1 MIKCS
6 LFSKTLGHLDHAF
19 SENDTQVIVIADTA
33 KLKAEMKSNDHYYFN
48 AAKVDLHSRYLEK
61 NLFEMPLVAP
71 TKTSLTWIE
80 GFHQINAAANR
91 KLPVIPVTTSAA
103 LAERVKALVGA
114 SSPESAHEIFEF
126 SDCHGVTVA

>member
-6 LFSKTLGHLDHAF
+6 LFSNTLGHLDDALD
-19 SENDTQVIVIADTA
+19 ENDTQVIVIADTA
-33 KLKAEMKSNDHYYFN
+33 RLKAVMESNDLYYLN
-48 AAKVDLHSRYLEK
+48 PARIDLHARYLDK
-61 NLFEMPLVAP
+61 DMFEMPLVVP
-71 TKTSLTWIE
+71 TESSLRWIE

-126 SDCHGVTVA
+126 SGCHGVTVA

>member
-33 KLKAEMKSNDHYYFN
+33 KLKAVMESNDHYYFN

-61 NLFEMPLVAP
+61 NMFEMPLVAP
-71 TKTSLTWIE
+71 TGTSLKWIE
-80 GFHQINAAANR
+80 GFHQINAAADR
-91 KLPVIPVTTSAA
+91 ELPVLPVTTSAA
-103 LAERVKALVGA
+103 LAKRVKALVGA

-126 SDCHGVTVA
+126 SGCHGVTVA